1 MRSRLRR
8 FAAVGIVATAVD
20 ISLLVLL
27 HDAGMSLALA
37 DVVALVA
44 AAATSYAL
52 HRIVT
57 FRDDPFVRWMH
68 HGVLFPLVVLLAGS
82 VDLVVLRSLADDG
95 DSTQRVLV
103 AKVVAVAVAA
113 LVRVAAHRSV
123 LLRIV
128 RREQDAPSER
138 PPAPGSFRL
147 SVVVPAFREPR
158 IATTVERL
166 RADLADVAA
175 NGGLE
180 IVVVDDGSG
189 DDTADA
195 ARAAGADLVI
205 ELPQN
210 RGKGGAVRA
219 GVLAANGRTVA
230 FTDADLAYAPLQ
242 LVGLLERV
250 EAGFDVVV
258 GNRRHPD
265 TSTVV
270 RAVPLRE
277 IGSRMVNVATHAL
290 LLGQYRDTQC
300 GLKAFRSDV
309 GRVVFAAGRLD
320 GFAFD
325 IEVLHLVERYR
336 LSLSE
341 VPVAVENSERSTVRA
356 ARDGLRLLRDL
367 VRIRRWARQGVYGGM
382 TVDLPPRSTGPAPA
396 RQG

>member
-1 MRSRLRR
+1 M
-8 FAAVGIVATAVD
+8 FPIVVVLAGAVD
-20 ISLLVLL
+20 MLVLL
-27 HDAGMSLALA
+27 AIAS
-37 DVVALVA
+37 
-44 AAATSYAL
+44 
-52 HRIVT
+52 
-57 FRDDPFVRWMH
+57 
-68 HGVLFPLVVLLAGS
+68 
-82 VDLVVLRSLADDG
+82 DG
-95 DSTQRVLV
+95 DSTRRVLI
-103 AKVVAVAVAA
+103 AKVIAVALAA
-113 LVRVAAHRSV
+113 VVRVGAHRSV
-123 LLRIV
+123 LLRVV
-128 RREQDAPSER
+128 RREQDEPSDR
-138 PPAPGSFRL
+138 AIAPGTHRL

-158 IATTVERL
+158 IGSTVERL
-166 RADLADVAA
+166 RTELASIASD
-175 NGGLE
+175 GGLE

-189 DDTADA
+189 DGTADA
-195 ARAAGADLVI
+195 ARAAGADQVI

-230 FTDADLAYAPLQ
+230 FTDADLAYAPIQ
-242 LVGLLERV
+242 IVGLLERV
-250 EAGFDVVV
+250 EAGWDVVV
-258 GNRRHPD
+258 GNRRHPE

-277 IGSRMVNVATHAL
+277 MGSRMVNVATHAL

-309 GRVVFAAGRLD
+309 GRVLFSAGRLD

-325 IEVLHLVERYR
+325 IEVLHLVERHR

-367 VRIRRWARQGVYGGM
+367 VRIRRWARQGVYEGTTGE
-382 TVDLPPRSTGPAPA
+382 LPPRSTGPEPA